1 MTGFHY
7 IVMGLCLLLLF
18 WLLVQEVGRPQR
30 SLLTMR
36 VAAVVLAV
44 GALACMVLPL
54 GHFRERPAERVLEI
68 GRAAKAEGG
77 SRTSA
82 QDRGALTVRR
92 VGSDGM
98 AAAAAG
104 ILAVDWRRRLGKGE
118 RLRVQGRW
126 GGGKV
131 KMLLTGTGEVLD
143 SSEVTGEFELTTV
156 PAAVGKAVYGIVVVA
171 GGDTL
176 EREEVP
182 VEVRAEKALKILVL
196 ASSPD
201 FENTFLINW
210 LGKEGNA
217 VEARVA
223 VSRGK
228 TQHSFVNMGGRESD
242 RLDLVIAD
250 SAMVTADLWRQVEEK
265 GLGLLIRVDPSVRIG
280 RPGMRILERDSLGR
294 AMVGVV
300 LAGAG
305 KVVYSASNT
314 SYSQWL
320 AGRKDDYSA
329 YWTMLLGQV
338 TRAGEP
344 EEEWNWQPW
353 LAKVGE
359 PVVLEL
365 ASVIAEPEGLVGG
378 TAVYLEQDAAL
389 SWRWKG
395 RYWPMSAG
403 WQEVRVP
410 GGDTS
415 WAYVWEASAWKGIH
429 GTGGDM
435 GVEGRKPAKEWVEF
449 PRWICYVVFLLSLFF
464 LWVER
469 KMAGMNG

>member
-7 IVMGLCLLLLF
+7 IVIGLCLLLLF
-18 WLLVQEVGRPQR
+18 WLLVQEVRRQRR
-30 SLLTMR
+30 SLLAAR
-36 VAAVVLAV
+36 VGAVVLAV
-44 GALACMVLPL
+44 GALAGMVLPL
-54 GHFRERPAERVLEI
+54 GHYRERVVAVHVAAVGQAPAAIV
-68 GRAAKAEGG
+68 
-77 SRTSA
+77 
-82 QDRGALTVRR
+82 
-92 VGSDGM
+92 
-98 AAAAAG
+98 
-104 ILAVDWRRRLGKGE
+104 AVDWRRRLGKGE

-131 KMLLTGTGEVLD
+131 KMLLTGTGGVLD
-143 SSEVTGEFELTTV
+143 SAEVTGEFELTTV
-156 PAAVGKAVYGIVVVA
+156 PAVVGRAVYEIVAVA
-171 GGDTL
+171 GKDTL

-182 VEVRAEKALKILVL
+182 VEVRVEKALKILVL

-228 TQHSFVNMGGRESD
+228 TQLSFVNMEDRESD

-250 SAMVTADLWRQVEEK
+250 SSIVTADLWRQVEEK

-280 RPGMRILERDSLGR
+280 RPGMRVLERDSLGR
-294 AMVGVV
+294 AIVGVV

-305 KVVYSASNT
+305 KVIYSASNT

-320 AGRKDDYSA
+320 GGRKDDYSA
-329 YWTMLLGQV
+329 YWTMLLRQAA
-338 TRAGEP
+338 RAGEP
-344 EEEWNWQPW
+344 EEEWNWRPR
-353 LAKVGE
+353 LARVGE

-365 ASVIAEPEGLVGG
+365 ASDIAEPEGLVGG
-378 TAVYLEQDAAL
+378 TAVYLEQDAVL
-389 SWRWKG
+389 SWRWRG
-395 RYWPMSAG
+395 RYWPVSAG

-415 WAYVWEASAWKGIH
+415 WAYVWGASKWKGIH
-429 GTGGDM
+429 RAGGSRTGAKDGAAAEDRS
-435 GVEGRKPAKEWVEF
+435 EKRKEWVEF
-449 PRWICYVVFLLSLFF
+449 PRWIFYVVFLLSMFF

>member
-1 MTGFHY
+1 
-7 IVMGLCLLLLF
+7 
-18 WLLVQEVGRPQR
+18 
-30 SLLTMR
+30 
-36 VAAVVLAV
+36 
-44 GALACMVLPL
+44 
-54 GHFRERPAERVLEI
+54 
-68 GRAAKAEGG
+68 
-77 SRTSA
+77 
-82 QDRGALTVRR
+82 
-92 VGSDGM
+92 
-98 AAAAAG
+98 
-104 ILAVDWRRRLGKGE
+104 
-118 RLRVQGRW
+118 
-126 GGGKV
+126 
-131 KMLLTGTGEVLD
+131 MLLTGAGEVLD
-143 SSEVTGEFELTTV
+143 SAEVTGEFELTTV
-156 PAAVGKAVYGIVVVA
+156 PAVVGRAVYGIVVVS
-171 GGDTL
+171 GSDTL

-182 VEVRAEKALKILVL
+182 VEVRVEKALKILVL

-201 FENTFLINW
+201 FENTFLISW

-228 TQHSFVNMGGRESD
+228 TQQSFVNMEGRESD

-250 SAMVTADLWRQVEEK
+250 SSMVTVDLWRQVEEK

-294 AMVGVV
+294 AVVGVV

-320 AGRKDDYSA
+320 AGQKDDYSA
-329 YWTMLLGQV
+329 YWWMVLRQV
-338 TRAGEP
+338 TRTGEP
-344 EEEWNWQPW
+344 EEEWNWRPW
-353 LAKVGE
+353 LAKAGE

-365 ASVIAEPEGLVGG
+365 ASDVVEPEGLVGG

-415 WAYVWEASAWKGIH
+415 WAYVWGASAWRGIRGASGH
-429 GTGGDM
+429 EEVGA
-435 GVEGRKPAKEWVEF
+435 RKPAKEWVEF
-449 PRWICYVVFLLSLFF
+449 PRWVFYVVFLLSMFF

-469 KMAGMNG
+469 KMSGMNG